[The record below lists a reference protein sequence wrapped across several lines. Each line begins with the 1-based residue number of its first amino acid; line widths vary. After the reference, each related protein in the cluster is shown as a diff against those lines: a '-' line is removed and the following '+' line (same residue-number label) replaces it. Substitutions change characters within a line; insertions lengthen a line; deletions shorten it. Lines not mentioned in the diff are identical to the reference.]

1 MKNPWEYI
9 KLDDYEN
16 HMNLDSV
23 SQLPVLN
30 TIISSQLNDY
40 DTNSV
45 CIFWIAGGNWLE
57 HIDTNKYQKVYAI
70 DINNRFL
77 ETTKKR
83 FENLMWW
90 ILECKKID
98 LTKEFEKL
106 PNADLVIA
114 NLLVEYIGYESF
126 LKAIQKANPTYIS
139 CVIQVNTN
147 ENSWLSD
154 SPYMEAFEKLDEVHH
169 KIDEETLVSKMHEI
183 NYESIKNQLFDLP
196 NGKKFIRL
204 DFKKRR

>member
-1 MKNPWEYI
+1 MKNPWEDI

-30 TIISSQLNDY
+30 TIINSQLNDY

-70 DINNRFL
+70 DINDNFL
-77 ETTKKR
+77 KITKKR
-83 FENLMWW
+83 FEDLMWW

-98 LTKEFEKL
+98 LTKDSDKL
-106 PNADLVIA
+106 PNAELVIA
-114 NLLVEYIGYESF
+114 NLLIEYISYHSF
-126 LKAIQKANPTYIS
+126 QKAIKVVNPKFVS
-139 CVIQVNTN
+139 CVIQVDTN
-147 ENSWLSD
+147 EKSWLSY
-154 SPYMEAFEKLDEVHH
+154 SPYVKTFEKLDEVHH
-169 KIDEETLVSKMHEI
+169 KIDKENLI
-183 NYESIKNQLFDLP
+183 NKIKDIDYDFLKNEWFDLP
-196 NGKKFIRL
+196 NGKRFIRL
-204 DFKKRR
+204 DFEKN